1 MASTT
6 FKAGLTGLVAAMGLL
21 GCEQEESRRLESMD
35 IPTVGVVKAPL
46 DPRDLE
52 KPDLHKKR
60 CPNPPHW
67 KSNAEIG
74 KVVKETVEK
83 YFQQDVKDM
92 YQRVGVP
99 ARAAPPIKFKIGK
112 KPRHKFD
119 SQRDIEYN
127 IEADDI
133 TVIFT
138 YEDSF
143 TKHTDDYNKYCF
155 TAERIIKNN
164 REDLHQEAAKD
175 YFYDTARELG
185 VRSWFTNAQKL
196 KSVKGGDW
204 EDKLVL
210 YNLIPVG
217 VIDYMVMYGDKTGEK
232 KKRFQNF
239 LEHNYFSE
247 EEAFKY
253 VGPITLE
260 QAGWYLITPI
270 LHKNFQQ
277 GVRELIKNPLT
288 EKDLEDLPAYRK
300 KIMDKIERE

>member
-92 YQRVGVP
+92 YQKLGVP
-99 ARAAPPIKFKIGK
+99 ARAAPPIRYKIGK
-112 KPRHKFD
+112 KPDPKWYHKD
-119 SQRDIEYN
+119 VKYN
-127 IEADDI
+127 IETDDI
-133 TVIFT
+133 TVILT
-138 YEDSF
+138 YENSF
-143 TKHTDDYNKYCF
+143 TKHADDFNRFCINTKRLIKYN
-155 TAERIIKNN
+155 R
-164 REDLHQEAAKD
+164 RDLRQEAAFD
-175 YFYDTARELG
+175 YFFDLTKQLG
-185 VRSWFTNAQKL
+185 VRSWTINSLKL
-196 KSVKGGDW
+196 ENYKADDFL
-204 EDKLVL
+204 DKMVL
-210 YNLIPVG
+210 YNLIPDGVVG
-217 VIDYMVMYGDKTGEK
+217 YMMVYGDKTGEEQE
-232 KKRFQNF
+232 RLQDF
-239 LEHNYFSE
+239 LRNNHFSE
-247 EEAFKY
+247 EEALKN
-253 VGPITLE
+253 VSPITFEL
-260 QAGWYLITPI
+260 AAWYLITPI

-277 GVRELIKNPLT
+277 GVKELIKNPLT
-288 EKDLEDLPAYRK
+288 EKDLEDLTPYRK